1 MTMPYMVEHYG
12 QVLGPYSLAE
22 LNDNSTAGRIA
33 LSDLA
38 CDQSS
43 GQWVPV
49 SQLLSIGSAPPS
61 MVPANVKT
69 ASPRF
74 NSGLFAGM
82 GGFLLTLA
90 FLLWRAFRI
99 MSALARLHH
108 AH

>member
-1 MTMPYMVEHYG
+1 MPYMVEHKG
-12 QVLGPYSLAE
+12 QVIGPYSLAE
-22 LNDNSTAGRIA
+22 LNDNAAAGKIA

-38 CDQSS
+38 CDQGS
-43 GQWVPV
+43 GHWVSV

-61 MVPANVKT
+61 MVPANVKS
-69 ASPRF
+69 ASPKF

-82 GGFLLTLA
+82 GGFLLTVA